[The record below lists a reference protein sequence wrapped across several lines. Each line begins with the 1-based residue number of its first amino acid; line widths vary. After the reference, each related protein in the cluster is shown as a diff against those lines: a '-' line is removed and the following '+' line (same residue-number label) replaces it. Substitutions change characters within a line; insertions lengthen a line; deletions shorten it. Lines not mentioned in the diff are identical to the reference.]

1 MNSPNNSPF
10 NSLFGHHMFCFRL
23 QPLVTYLCK
32 IKFQNTE
39 NHRSTFIPYWRWPK
53 RFWLEKAV
61 QHGFN
66 VAICLEGLYVS
77 SSNLNL
83 DQLQLNADNSYLA
96 HHPLI
101 IFTMATFPFF
111 SSTVLWCTCLMS
123 VFAAYVDLTLYFRF
137 DATIMRAMNELIVLN
152 GRHFRRINGK
162 LVLAGTAGVG
172 QFIPEV
178 LQFWYRAVKGKI
190 WANPAVKFDKVS
202 MGEGF
207 SALSTQL
214 RTRLVLYSAAAE
226 VVTFIANCIL
236 FTILVVIFAAFQ
248 VLLFSPNS
256 GLSVLLALMAAAEL
270 VPVLFATG
278 TAIRQCFFLMHLV
291 SLVSYLSGQ
300 YCAELIDQLR
310 SLMDIIK
317 SRNKQIKGEQ
327 QQQQQVYRTLDFLH
341 AEYWTM
347 LRLSRH
353 CDQKVIGG
361 LMFTTFACNITLNL
375 VMVGHLIFKALS
387 LSEQLVLVAI
397 TLLQL
402 GFTLIGCASLIGW
415 SSVFHRSDRLMYS
428 AQQML
433 VMQKPDV
440 LRQNVAN
447 ENEWKIRMQQMHLFS
462 AKLKLA
468 AFYEQVCCSSS
479 DQFHFRMGHLGKITP
494 QSLYEF
500 ALFYTGMAMYV
511 AKMVRKDR

>member
-23 QPLVTYLCK
+23 QPL
-32 IKFQNTE
+32 
-39 NHRSTFIPYWRWPK
+39 
-53 RFWLEKAV
+53 AV

-123 VFAAYVDLTLYFRF
+123 VFAAYVDLTLYFSF
-137 DATIMRAMNELIVLN
+137 YW
-152 GRHFRRINGK
+152 
-162 LVLAGTAGVG
+162 LALPAWANSYPRYYSSGT
-172 QFIPEV
+172 ER
-178 LQFWYRAVKGKI
+178 LKGKI

-226 VVTFIANCIL
+226 MSQQWPFS
-236 FTILVVIFAAFQ
+236 FACPDGRRRAGA
-248 VLLFSPNS
+248 S
-256 GLSVLLALMAAAEL
+256 ALRDR
-270 VPVLFATG
+270 

-353 CDQKVIGG
+353 CDQ
-361 LMFTTFACNITLNL
+361 
-375 VMVGHLIFKALS
+375 
-387 LSEQLVLVAI
+387 
-397 TLLQL
+397 
-402 GFTLIGCASLIGW
+402 
-415 SSVFHRSDRLMYS
+415 R
-428 AQQML
+428 
-433 VMQKPDV
+433 
-440 LRQNVAN
+440 
-447 ENEWKIRMQQMHLFS
+447 
-462 AKLKLA
+462 
-468 AFYEQVCCSSS
+468 
-479 DQFHFRMGHLGKITP
+479 
-494 QSLYEF
+494 
-500 ALFYTGMAMYV
+500 
-511 AKMVRKDR
+511 